1 MSEMLT
7 ADTLWPR
14 VREQSIQAADSGA
27 LVPLETSVHTLED
40 QGVPFIVRMAQNLDR
55 KKAASPQSNEGPRKD
70 PFLPPYEP
78 DLYVGDICATHVG
91 LLNKFCVLQHH
102 LLMVT
107 RDYAEQT
114 ELLDES
120 DFHALL
126 CGLAAVDG
134 LAFYNGG
141 TDAGASQ
148 PHKHLQ
154 LVPLPLAPG
163 SNNLPLAPKLIP
175 DNAAHENAA
184 EGTVS
189 SRSDL
194 PFAHAITP
202 MPRGCLEAPEQGAR
216 QLLGAY
222 HALWSALGFKLEG
235 RHQPI
240 PYNLLATREW
250 LWLVPRSRETWQ
262 GLGANGLAFA
272 GALMVRDPSEYTRL
286 ESLGPMRLL
295 TQVTTAWN
303 QTIWWGRCRS
313 GYARL

>member
-1 MSEMLT
+1 MSETLT
-7 ADTLWPR
+7 AETLWPR
-14 VREQSIQAADSGA
+14 VREQAGKAAASGA
-27 LVPLETSVHTLED
+27 LVPLETSVHTLND
-40 QGVPFIVRMAQNLDR
+40 QAVPFIVRMAQNLD
-55 KKAASPQSNEGPRKD
+55 KKKEASPKPDAAPQKD
-70 PFLPPYEP
+70 PFLPPYES
-78 DLYVGDICATHVG
+78 DLYVGDISATHVG
-91 LLNKFCVLQHH
+91 LLNKFCVLEDH

-163 SNNLPLAPKLIP
+163 WTGMPLAPWLTP
-175 DNAAHENAA
+175 ETSAGDRVTRNP
-184 EGTVS
+184 S
-189 SRSDL
+189 L
-194 PFAHAITP
+194 PFPHAITP
-202 MPRGCLEAPEQGAR
+202 MPRSCLTAPEQGAA
-216 QLLGAY
+216 QLLARY
-222 HALWSALGFKLEG
+222 HALWTELGFRLEG
-235 RHQPI
+235 REQPI

-250 LWLVPRSRETWQ
+250 MWLVPRCRETWE

-272 GALMVRDPSEYTRL
+272 GALMVRDEAEFSKL
-286 ESLGPMRLL
+286 ESIGPMELL
-295 TQVTTAWN
+295 TRVTS
-303 QTIWWGRCRS
+303 R
-313 GYARL
+313 